1 MTLLDLLLF
10 SIASLKRNK
19 MRTLLTVAGVVIG
32 IAAIVFLVSLGFGL
46 QELVIQKIASMKEL
60 TQIQVDPRPPAAKLT
75 KKNIVKLGRTEGV
88 KWVSPSYYLSA
99 QMLLGD
105 EQIDVTLYA
114 LNPKYMEAEDVK
126 ADVGTNLTSP
136 DAKEIIVSRNA
147 LKVFDLLEAKSLVGR
162 EATLRI
168 YLRDKSGNFSLKI
181 NDPNQ
186 IQKFKIVG
194 IAKNVKESSV
204 YIPIK
209 SLDALKIKTFDKVML
224 KTTSREVVKDVK
236 KQVSDMGFKAS
247 SIRDTISEIQ
257 RYFRAAQ
264 IVLGILGM
272 IALLVASIGI
282 FNTMTI
288 SLLER
293 THEIGIM
300 KAIGAT
306 NKDVRRMFLFEAAQI
321 GFWGGFW
328 GLAVGWLMG
337 LGINFLANSLASKF
351 QGKAEIIFQTPVW
364 FSAIAIFFA
373 LMVSLFAGIYPARR
387 AGKLGPLEAIR
398 YE

>member
-1 MTLLDLLLF
+1 MTLIDLFLF

-19 MRTLLTVAGVVIG
+19 MRTVLTIAGVVIG

-46 QELVIQKIASMKEL
+46 QELVIEKIASMKEL
-60 TQIQVDPRPPAAKLT
+60 TQVQVDPKPPAAKLT
-75 KKNIVKLGRTEGV
+75 DVTLAKLAKIEGV

-114 LNPKYMEAEDVK
+114 LDPTYIEAEDVR
-126 ADVGTNLTSP
+126 ADEGKNLKSG
-136 DAKEIIVSRNA
+136 DAAEMIVSRSA
-147 LKVFDLLEAKSLVGR
+147 LKVFDLLEAKNLVGR
-162 EATLRI
+162 EATLKI

-186 IQKFKIVG
+186 IQKFKIKG
-194 IAKNVKESSV
+194 IAKNVKEASV

-209 SLDALKIKTFDKVML
+209 SLDSLNIKTYDKAML
-224 KTTSREVVKDVK
+224 KTTSREMVRDIK
-236 KQVSDMGFKAS
+236 KQVSQMGFKPS
-247 SIRDTISEIQ
+247 SIRDTISEIE
-257 RYFRAAQ
+257 RYFKAAQ
-264 IVLGILGM
+264 IALGILGM
-272 IALLVASIGI
+272 VALLVASIGI

-306 NKDVRRMFLFEAAQI
+306 NKDVRRMFIFEAAQI

-328 GLAVGWLMG
+328 GLFSGWLMG
-337 LGINFLANSLASKF
+337 LSVNFMANSLASKF
-351 QGKAEIIFQTPVW
+351 QGKAEVIFQTPIW

-373 LMVSLFAGIYPARR
+373 LVVSILAGVYPARR

>member
-46 QELVIQKIASMKEL
+46 QELVIEKIASMKEL
-60 TQIQVDPRPPAAKLT
+60 TQIQVDPKPPAAKLT
-75 KKNIVKLGRTEGV
+75 KKNIIRLGRIEGV

-126 ADVGTNLTSP
+126 ADVGKNLHSP
-136 DAKEIIVSRNA
+136 DAQEIIVSRNA
-147 LKVFDLLEAKSLVGR
+147 LKVFDLLEAKNLVGR

-168 YLRDKSGNFSLKI
+168 YLRDKNGNFSLKI
-181 NDPNQ
+181 DDPNQ

-204 YIPIK
+204 YIPVK

-236 KQVSDMGFKAS
+236 KEVSDMGFKAS

-351 QGKAEIIFQTPVW
+351 QGKAEVIFQTPVW
-364 FSAIAIFFA
+364 FSAIAILFA
-373 LMVSLFAGIYPARR
+373 LMVSIFAGVYPARR